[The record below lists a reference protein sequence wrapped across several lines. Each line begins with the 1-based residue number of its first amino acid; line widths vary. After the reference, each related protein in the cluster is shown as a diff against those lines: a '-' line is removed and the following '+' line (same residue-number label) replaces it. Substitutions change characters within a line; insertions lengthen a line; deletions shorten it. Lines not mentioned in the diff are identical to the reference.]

1 MPTELYFLG
10 AGKPLYGDRPAALK
24 NLVNNTRALDWQLDS
39 FSDAVEEKNIFFL
52 GGYQVDEVL
61 ELYPH
66 LNFSISPSWQSRSAF
81 DTLLG
86 APLSGDSAYIT
97 YSDTLFG
104 KNFIDNLPID
114 EADVVVVIDSLW
126 KERYR
131 DRTSEDIE
139 EAETLFFQNEEVEFT
154 GLLYLSKQGL
164 EILKEAQQDE
174 SKKSIGESF
183 QDFFGL
189 LERTGIDIRY
199 VDVRGDWAEF
209 NSTEDITNFILG
221 TKAETLSRL
230 ENIVT
235 LSHIGAQV
243 IFTVEE
249 WVSSPMDLIS
259 KIQEKF
265 GDTKLVVRSS
275 STSEDNWSTS
285 NAGGFESVLDVPS
298 NDDSEISSSIEA
310 VVNSY
315 GASVKKTDQI
325 LIQEFLQNAAMAGV
339 VFTCSI
345 ENGAPYYRFN
355 FDDSSKSTESV
366 TAGTKADLRTV
377 IVNKE
382 KSELISSFEPSLT
395 RVMAAIKEIEELLT
409 FDKLDIEFAVDTA
422 ERVHIFQVRPIVV
435 NHESYD
441 IDPIK
446 ISDSLH
452 KSVDRFLDLQ
462 VQLPQICGARTIF
475 ANMPDW
481 NPAEIVGVRPK
492 PLAFSLYQYLVTN
505 DIWAL
510 QRSEFGYKDV
520 SPSPLISSFCGQPY
534 VDVRSTLNSFLPA
547 LLKKDS
553 SHRIVNAYIQIL
565 DNNRHFHDKIEFDVA
580 FTVWVPSFDRLAKNR
595 LSPFG
600 VLDEDI
606 VQLGKELR
614 KITKNALSRL
624 ERDVEPVSE
633 LEDRRSLILA
643 SDARQIDKAFFLLN
657 DCKKFGTL
665 PFAHAA
671 RGGFV
676 AKVLLDSLVDDGF
689 ISRERV
695 LEFMSSF
702 DTVAGQFEIDKRKFL
717 KGEIQ
722 RDDLIDNYG
731 HLRPGTYEIA
741 AEAYWEKPEIY
752 ILPSDKGLAPSD
764 ELEDFDFN
772 EGEIKGIKILLEKLG
787 SDLSSSDFIEYAI
800 RATQERELVKFQFT
814 KNLSAALDLIS
825 EFAALNGISKDDSS
839 YFTYSDIEALKL
851 NTLDLEVLRLNI
863 AERKNAHKL
872 TKVIDLPS
880 LIASKDDFFCFER
893 HGMLPNFIGVDS
905 VVADVADIRNK
916 DVELSGKIVVI
927 SQADPGYDWL
937 FGHDISGLVT
947 QYGGANSHMAI
958 RSAEI
963 GLPAAIG
970 VGEKLYEQLIQ
981 AERLELD
988 CLGHRI
994 RVVS

>member
-249 WVSSPMDLIS
+249 WVSSPTDLIS

-325 LIQEFLQNAAMAGV
+325 LITKCRLTQEA
-339 VFTCSI
+339 
-345 ENGAPYYRFN
+345 
-355 FDDSSKSTESV
+355 
-366 TAGTKADLRTV
+366 
-377 IVNKE
+377 
-382 KSELISSFEPSLT
+382 SL
-395 RVMAAIKEIEELLT
+395 E
-409 FDKLDIEFAVDTA
+409 
-422 ERVHIFQVRPIVV
+422 
-435 NHESYD
+435 
-441 IDPIK
+441 
-446 ISDSLH
+446 
-452 KSVDRFLDLQ
+452 
-462 VQLPQICGARTIF
+462 
-475 ANMPDW
+475 W
-481 NPAEIVGVRPK
+481 
-492 PLAFSLYQYLVTN
+492 
-505 DIWAL
+505 
-510 QRSEFGYKDV
+510 
-520 SPSPLISSFCGQPY
+520 
-534 VDVRSTLNSFLPA
+534 
-547 LLKKDS
+547 LKKYG
-553 SHRIVNAYIQIL
+553 N
-565 DNNRHFHDKIEFDVA
+565 
-580 FTVWVPSFDRLAKNR
+580 
-595 LSPFG
+595 
-600 VLDEDI
+600 
-606 VQLGKELR
+606 LR
-614 KITKNALSRL
+614 FYL
-624 ERDVEPVSE
+624 ESQEMCV
-633 LEDRRSLILA
+633 I
-643 SDARQIDKAFFLLN
+643 
-657 DCKKFGTL
+657 
-665 PFAHAA
+665 
-671 RGGFV
+671 
-676 AKVLLDSLVDDGF
+676 
-689 ISRERV
+689 
-695 LEFMSSF
+695 
-702 DTVAGQFEIDKRKFL
+702 RKL
-717 KGEIQ
+717 
-722 RDDLIDNYG
+722 
-731 HLRPGTYEIA
+731 
-741 AEAYWEKPEIY
+741 
-752 ILPSDKGLAPSD
+752 
-764 ELEDFDFN
+764 
-772 EGEIKGIKILLEKLG
+772 
-787 SDLSSSDFIEYAI
+787 
-800 RATQERELVKFQFT
+800 
-814 KNLSAALDLIS
+814 
-825 EFAALNGISKDDSS
+825 
-839 YFTYSDIEALKL
+839 
-851 NTLDLEVLRLNI
+851 
-863 AERKNAHKL
+863 
-872 TKVIDLPS
+872 
-880 LIASKDDFFCFER
+880 
-893 HGMLPNFIGVDS
+893 
-905 VVADVADIRNK
+905 
-916 DVELSGKIVVI
+916 
-927 SQADPGYDWL
+927 
-937 FGHDISGLVT
+937 
-947 QYGGANSHMAI
+947 
-958 RSAEI
+958 
-963 GLPAAIG
+963 
-970 VGEKLYEQLIQ
+970 
-981 AERLELD
+981 
-988 CLGHRI
+988 
-994 RVVS
+994 